1 MAYVTEKRGVFYAV
15 IYEGRNPVSGQE
27 RRRWHR
33 CDDRAA
39 ANKLATDLT
48 ECRSHQ
54 RSTGSLLTLGDRPLR
69 RLQTE
74 HFETLYRRLLL
85 TGSRRGGPL
94 VDKPLHP
101 HSVSQAFERA
111 QRRLDL
117 SPIRF
122 HDLRH
127 THASLLHRDRVPI
140 KVASER
146 LGHSNSAFTMTTYQH
161 VLPGLQGDA
170 AAAFGQLRANH
181 SRKVSED
188 AAASWSVGVG
198 KTPGSDPKKTQD
210 PR

>member
-1 MAYVTEKRGVFYAV
+1 MDPR
-15 IYEGRNPVSGQE
+15 
-27 RRRWHR
+27 
-33 CDDRAA
+33 
-39 ANKLATDLT
+39 
-48 ECRSHQ
+48 Q
-54 RSTGSLLTLGDRPLR
+54 RSDARPVDARPQRHLYRALPTPPLGDTPLR